1 METTCV
7 FKRIEKKYLLSE
19 EKYDALF
26 RRIGEHLRPD
36 AFGRS
41 TVLSLYLDTPDH
53 RIIRNSI
60 EATDYK
66 EKLRLR
72 SYGTAGAESEVFLE
86 LKKKYKGVV
95 YKRRA
100 VMTLAEAENYLAQ
113 GIKPRESQ
121 IMSEI
126 DWAMKLY
133 GRPKPAMLIAC
144 EREACFDGE
153 HPDLR
158 LTFDRGIRYRE
169 RELQLRSGSAGTLL
183 LPENT
188 VLLEI
193 KTGGAMPLWLA
204 HALDAETIL
213 PGSFSKYG
221 EAYTRS
227 LEGSKRPA
235 HISAE
240 GGSQHVV
247 NL

>member
-1 METTCV
+1 METICV
-7 FKRIEKKYLLSE
+7 FKRIEKKYLLTE
-19 EKYDALF
+19 EKYDALL
-26 RRIGEHLRPD
+26 RRIGTHLKPD
-36 AFGRS
+36 EFGRS

-60 EATDYK
+60 EAVNYK

-72 SYGTAGAESEVFLE
+72 SYGAAGAGSEVFLE

-100 VMTLAEAENYLAQ
+100 VMTLAEAERYLEE
-113 GIKPRESQ
+113 GVKPFDSQ
-121 IMSEI
+121 IMAEI

-133 GRPKPAMLIAC
+133 GHPKPAMLIAC
-144 EREACFDGE
+144 EREAWFDGE

-158 LTFDRGIRYRE
+158 LTFDRGIRYRQ
-169 RELQLRSGSAGTLL
+169 RELHLSSGGAGTAL

-193 KTGGAMPLWLA
+193 KTGGAMPLWLS
-204 HALDAETIL
+204 HALDAEGIL

-227 LEGSKRPA
+227 LHKAKRPA
-235 HISAE
+235 PMIEE
-240 GGSQHVV
+240 GGRKHVV